1 MPWRAAK
8 GGGKTTK
15 RGGFV
20 KNTKQYEALRKKGVS
35 KGKAAA
41 ISNSKRRKK

>member
-1 MPWRAAK
+1 MPWKKAK

-35 KGKAAA
+35 KGKAARIA
-41 ISNSKRRKK
+41 NSKKR